1 MWRSTNVK
9 NRTSLHHER
18 QRQSFD
24 DFGAFE
30 FPRGRQSFNRSHDAR
45 NHTSQGDA
53 QRRSLLRLHA
63 RMRQDIS
70 QTAGVLLNDVGEA
83 TSASP
88 DTADLARELSEQD
101 VAVSLL
107 DSASDTVDQIQA
119 ALDRI
124 DEGSYGFCE
133 DCGARIPEERLAVLP
148 YAAHCVQC
156 AARREAE
163 TAQ

>member
-1 MWRSTNVK
+1 MWRSTNTK

-30 FPRGRQSFNRSHDAR
+30 SPRGGQSFNRPHDAR
-45 NHTSQGDA
+45 NNSSRRAA

-63 RMRQDIS
+63 RMRQDMS
-70 QTAGVLLNDVGEA
+70 QTAGVLLNDLGES

-88 DTADLARELSEQD
+88 DTADLARELCEQD

-107 DSASDTVDQIQA
+107 DSATGTVDQIQT

-124 DEGSYGFCE
+124 DAGSYGTCE
-133 DCGARIPEERLAVLP
+133 DCGATIPAERLAALP

-156 AARREAE
+156 AAHREAE
-163 TAQ
+163 TAR